1 MSEVNILSVKLEVI
15 VGPAKGDS
23 KEFKKDLIL
32 IGRNPDNDFS
42 IGADQRISRSHVEL
56 HVGSDKVLV
65 RNISERNFMLV
76 SGKEVNE
83 ALLKPG
89 EIIFIGES
97 QIRVNFDL
105 PEQKK
110 ALLNN
115 EIKFDESSG
124 IAQPSSPKVNS
135 HTPIQVNKSVASPN
149 SSELAQ
155 FRNQTPQA
163 RSKSSHH
170 NSPYNFSDMKQ
181 AQAPPNTFSDVTS
194 PPKLGFNPMPILLV
208 AVMSVAGYFF
218 FYQNEKKKSK
228 ALTIRTNITSVQNIQ
243 QSSEAL
249 EEFNKQIAPKKTLAY
264 EQAQQQY
271 LKGFRDYRNG
281 NYARA
286 MEHFAAALA
295 FYSDHDQA
303 KRYYQLAKRKNEEFA
318 QYHFNLGKRY
328 YGIQNYRLC
337 SAHFAIVLRSKR
349 DEKDPIRAE
358 ALQYY
363 KECEARQEGRY

>member
-1 MSEVNILSVKLEVI
+1 MSDANILAVKLEVI
-15 VGPAKGDS
+15 VGPAKGDL

-42 IGADQRISRSHVEL
+42 IGADQKISRTHVEL
-56 HVGSDKVLV
+56 HVGSDKVIV

-83 ALLKPG
+83 AVLNPG

-110 ALLNN
+110 ALVRK
-115 EIKFDESSG
+115 EMRVDESRV
-124 IAQPSSPKVNS
+124 APARASSPIVNS
-135 HTPIQVNKSVASPN
+135 QTPIQLNKTIGSPN
-149 SSELAQ
+149 SLAPTELNTQAP
-155 FRNQTPQA
+155 TA
-163 RSKSSHH
+163 RSQSS
-170 NSPYNFSDMKQ
+170 YNFSNMKQ
-181 AQAPPNTFSDVTS
+181 AEAVSNEFSKVPS
-194 PPKLGFNPMPILLV
+194 QSKLRFNLIHMLLV
-208 AVMSVAGYFF
+208 IVVSVAGFF
-218 FYQNEKKKSK
+218 IFYQNEKKKAKS
-228 ALTIRTNITSVQNIQ
+228 LPLRTNITSVQNIQ

-249 EEFNKQIAPKKTLAY
+249 EEFNKQIAPKKTINY